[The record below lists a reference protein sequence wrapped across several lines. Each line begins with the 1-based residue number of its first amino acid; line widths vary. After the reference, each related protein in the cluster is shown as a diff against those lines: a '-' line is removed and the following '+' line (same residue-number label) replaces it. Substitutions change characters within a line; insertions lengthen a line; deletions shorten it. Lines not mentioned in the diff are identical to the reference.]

1 MGKKRKVP
9 GINGSSSADI
19 AFMLLLF
26 FLLTTSMNTDQGLA
40 RRLPPPPDPTMDKPV
55 DIKKRNMLR
64 LRVNSSGEI
73 LCNDDYVDIKQ
84 LKDRVKE
91 FIVNANDDENMPE
104 KVEEEV
110 PYFGK
115 MMIYKPHVISLQNNR
130 DTEYQRYI
138 AVQNELAAAYREL
151 RDDISKKK
159 WNKTFADLD
168 EEQQKAVQTIYPQR
182 VSEAEP
188 KNYGGKK

>member
-1 MGKKRKVP
+1 
-9 GINGSSSADI
+9 
-19 AFMLLLF
+19 
-26 FLLTTSMNTDQGLA
+26 
-40 RRLPPPPDPTMDKPV
+40 MDKPV